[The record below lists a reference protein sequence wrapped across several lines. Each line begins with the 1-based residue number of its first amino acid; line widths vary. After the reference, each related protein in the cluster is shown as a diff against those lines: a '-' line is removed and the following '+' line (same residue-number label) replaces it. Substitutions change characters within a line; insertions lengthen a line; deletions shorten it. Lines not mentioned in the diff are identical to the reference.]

1 MLPEIGQWNVGGG
14 CVASVEAPFGFA
26 MANEDDFLGSGSCHG
41 SGGEVFGEIAIQ
53 PVREGPDE
61 DTGSFHRGK
70 SRAVVQDFE
79 AGFWKLADES
89 GGFRKRECRGSRRP
103 EDMGRG
109 EDVGEATGGVVFFP
123 IFQKSKNRM
132 LGAILLGGGGEDFDG
147 FHGEVFGI
155 RESGP

>member
-1 MLPEIGQWNVGGG
+1 MTSI
-14 CVASVEAPFGFA
+14 EAPFSFA
-26 MANEDDFLGSGSCHG
+26 MADENDFLGGRSSHG
-41 SGGEVFGEIAIQ
+41 SGREVFGEITIQ
-53 PVREGPDE
+53 PVLEGPDE
-61 DTGSFHRGK
+61 DVGSFHRGK

-79 AGFWKLADES
+79 AGFWKLADER

-109 EDVGEATGGVVFFP
+109 KDVGEARGRIVFFP

-147 FHGEVFGI
+147 FLGEVFGI
-155 RESGP
+155 RVSGA